1 MLTSDFSWVFWA
13 EEPHRTMK
21 VFVSYSSHDDVAVRS
36 LVADLERARQQV
48 WLDQDLGGGDA
59 WWAEILE
66 QIRACTVFV
75 FALSNNSLYST
86 PCRAELDYAKALRLP
101 ILPVQIGE
109 VGSYRTDPIFSMQFV
124 DYRDTTKSSIID
136 LVSALH
142 ERGTRRVELPDPL
155 PEPPPIPYEYLQRLG
170 ASIHGSAELSP
181 AAQAAMSLEL
191 RTALQYEQDN
201 SVRDDIRALLRAL
214 RGRHDITH
222 AIVRE
227 IDSILDKDAAGAAIP
242 PFSDTAPVCDLA
254 GSDARTPDRPP
265 ESTAESSSPAET
277 PDPGQTDTDRP
288 VPATLVD
295 TPGGAETISAS
306 PPAPAE
312 ALSKPRT
319 RLTRRTKMTLVA
331 GTTVIG
337 AVIAAAVTI
346 PAILGHQQSQT
357 SRHSA
362 ADGGVRPAGTDEQ
375 GFLNS
380 DARCD
385 PGHPAAAM
393 GSTTQTELVLC
404 QTGPGS
410 FYYRGVRLSD
420 GALIALANAVRSAG
434 GYDVTNPADRTRYE
448 IRPHRL
454 TLLRTDGQ
462 VAAQETMVAYW
473 SIPTS

>member
-1 MLTSDFSWVFWA
+1 
-13 EEPHRTMK
+13 MK

-124 DYRDTTKSSIID
+124 DYRDATKSSIID

-142 ERGTRRVELPDPL
+142 ERGTRRVEPPDPL

-170 ASIHGSAELSP
+170 ASIHGSAELSS
-181 AAQAAMSLEL
+181 AAQAAMLLEL
-191 RTALQYEQDN
+191 RTALQDEQDN
-201 SVRDDIRALLRAL
+201 SVRGDIRALLRAL
-214 RGRHDITH
+214 RGRRDITY
-222 AIVRE
+222 ASVRE
-227 IDSILDKDAAGAAIP
+227 IDSILDKDAAGAA
-242 PFSDTAPVCDLA
+242 DLGQTTVGS
-254 GSDARTPDRPP
+254 GSD
-265 ESTAESSSPAET
+265 ESTVRSSQDTSHAAPSRAAET
-277 PDPGQTDTDRP
+277 T
-288 VPATLVD
+288 
-295 TPGGAETISAS
+295 SAS

-312 ALSKPRT
+312 AHSKPRT
-319 RLTRRTKMTLVA
+319 QLTRRTKMTLVA
-331 GTTVIG
+331 GTTVIV

-346 PAILGHQQSQT
+346 PAIVGHQPSQT
-357 SRHSA
+357 PQHSA

-385 PGHPAAAM
+385 PGHPATAM
-393 GSTTQTELVLC
+393 GSTTQTALVLC
-404 QTGPGS
+404 QTGPGA

-434 GYDVTNPADRTRYE
+434 GFDVTNPADGTRYE

-454 TLLRTDGQ
+454 TLLRSDGQ

>member
-13 EEPHRTMK
+13 EEPHRAMK

-66 QIRACTVFV
+66 QIRACTVFM

-86 PCRAELDYAKALRLP
+86 PCRAELDYAKSLRLP

-124 DYRDTTKSSIID
+124 DYRDATKSSIID

-170 ASIHGSAELSP
+170 ASIHGSAELSS

-191 RTALQYEQDN
+191 RTALQDEQDN
-201 SVRDDIRALLRAL
+201 SVRGDIRALLRAL
-214 RGRHDITH
+214 RGRRDITY
-222 AIVRE
+222 ATVRE
-227 IDSILDKDAAGAAIP
+227 IDSILDKDAAGPLISAKPPSGPALMRARCALSERHTRWRRDHLGVTTSAGRSPLEAA
-242 PFSDTAPVCDLA
+242 DTADPAHQNDPRRRHHGNRRRHR
-254 GSDARTPDRPP
+254 GSRHDSRDRRTPVIPDAPP
-265 ESTAESSSPAET
+265 LSSRRGCSPCW
-277 PDPGQTDTDRP
+277 D
-288 VPATLVD
+288 
-295 TPGGAETISAS
+295 
-306 PPAPAE
+306 
-312 ALSKPRT
+312 
-319 RLTRRTKMTLVA
+319 RRTGIPELRRPLRP
-331 GTTVIG
+331 GTPRRGDGQHDADRAG
-337 AVIAAAVTI
+337 AV
-346 PAILGHQQSQT
+346 
-357 SRHSA
+357 
-362 ADGGVRPAGTDEQ
+362 
-375 GFLNS
+375 S
-380 DARCD
+380 DRARRLLL
-385 PGHPAAAM
+385 PGI
-393 GSTTQTELVLC
+393 
-404 QTGPGS
+404 
-410 FYYRGVRLSD
+410 RLSD

-434 GYDVTNPADRTRYE
+434 GFDVTNPADGTRYE

-473 SIPTS
+473 SISTS

>member
-13 EEPHRTMK
+13 EEPHRAMK

-66 QIRACTVFV
+66 QIRACTVFM

-124 DYRDTTKSSIID
+124 DYRDATKSSIID

-170 ASIHGSAELSP
+170 ASIHGSAELSS
-181 AAQAAMSLEL
+181 AAQTAMSLEL
-191 RTALQYEQDN
+191 RTALQDEQDN
-201 SVRDDIRALLRAL
+201 SVRGDIRALLRAL
-214 RGRHDITH
+214 RGRRDITY
-222 AIVRE
+222 ATVRE
-227 IDSILDKDAAGAAIP
+227 IDSILDKDAAGAA
-242 PFSDTAPVCDLA
+242 DLGQTTVGS
-254 GSDARTPDRPP
+254 GSD
-265 ESTAESSSPAET
+265 ESTVRSSQ
-277 PDPGQTDTDRP
+277 D
-288 VPATLVD
+288 D
-295 TPGGAETISAS
+295 TPGGAETTSAS

-331 GTTVIG
+331 GTTVIV

-346 PAILGHQQSQT
+346 PAIVGHQPSQT
-357 SRHSA
+357 PHHSA

-393 GSTTQTELVLC
+393 GSTTQTALVLC
-404 QTGPGS
+404 QTGPGA

-434 GYDVTNPADRTRYE
+434 GFDVTNPADGTRYE